1 MGPQH
6 REDNVVHMAESRCDN
21 EKRQLVTSTVTII
34 RMLPLKLDDV
44 ETCRMATDSFLKNE
58 CGEGKGHI
66 MNQTEAF
73 GQCEKDMGK
82 SKMVL
87 TIKCD
92 GTSKVLQFKTSTPGS
107 QPFAIDQDCAFNI
120 NMWKQGF
127 ERKHPGACV
136 RNRQVVPVPTSSPA
150 PTPELTPELPL
161 EPTPAPTLPPTDAW
175 AEGVCAWEAKPQHR
189 EDNVVHMAES
199 RCDNEKR

>member
-1 MGPQH
+1 LPLEPTPAPTLPPTDAWAEGVCAWEAKPQH

-92 GTSKVLQFKTSTPGS
+92 GTSKVLQYKTSTPDS
-107 QPFAIDQDCAFNI
+107 QPFAIDRDCAFNI
-120 NMWKQGF
+120 KMWKQGF
-127 ERKHPGACV
+127 ETIHPGACV
-136 RNRQVVPVPTSSPA
+136 HKFV
-150 PTPELTPELPL
+150 
-161 EPTPAPTLPPTDAW
+161 
-175 AEGVCAWEAKPQHR
+175 
-189 EDNVVHMAES
+189 
-199 RCDNEKR
+199 